1 VSQLIGILS
10 LQGDFPKHEEAFGRL
25 EVRTRQVRTEAD
37 LEGLGG
43 LVIPGGESTTLS
55 RLLIPASAGMTSK
68 SAGMTSNWAGM
79 TSKGDAFAGN
89 LAERLRD
96 FAGKHPVWG
105 TCAGMILLCKEARD
119 PRVTTLGLL
128 DAEVVRIGYGRQVH
142 SFETDLDIPCLN
154 ESTQPF
160 RGVFIRAP
168 RVVKVGEGVEVLAR
182 LNGPRFRGDDT
193 SFGGDKSS
201 FRGDPVMLRQ
211 GHILATSFHPELT
224 DDLRIQRYFLS
235 FF

>member
-1 VSQLIGILS
+1 MHVGILA

-37 LEGLGG
+37 LEGLRG

-55 RLLIPASAGMTSK
+55 RLLVPASAGT
-68 SAGMTSNWAGM
+68 
-79 TSKGDAFAGN
+79 

-119 PRVTTLGLL
+119 SRVTTLGLL

-154 ESTQPF
+154 ESTRPF

-182 LNGPRFRGDDT
+182 LND
-193 SFGGDKSS
+193 
-201 FRGDPVMLRQ
+201 DPVMLRR